1 MAYPRPG
8 PLGPNPLGSQ
18 QMSLWPPVGAPAH
31 FSCAV
36 QESGAGVQSRSRP
49 VFKALLPA
57 MGPDPAPGFRAQT
70 QSWAPPPKFPEYGL
84 LEFPAEYLDS
94 MYPSGNGGLVPGS
107 ISRVLWVPR

>member
-1 MAYPRPG
+1 
-8 PLGPNPLGSQ
+8 
-18 QMSLWPPVGAPAH
+18 MSLRPPVGAPAH

-70 QSWAPPPKFPEYGL
+70 QSWAPPSKFPEYGL
-84 LEFPAEYLDS
+84 LEFPAETLIPCTPPEMGVLS
-94 MYPSGNGGLVPGS
+94 QEAFPGFSGCPGRSRRPAGL
-107 ISRVLWVPR
+107 